1 MTVEKTLL
9 TIEDVEAN
17 PPPGRWELLDG
28 EVVYLAPA
36 NLEHGYLITLIANLL
51 HQFVHPRRLGWVLAG
66 DTGIILRRDPDRLR
80 APDVCFFARERFPG
94 GRLPS
99 RFSTLVPDLIVEVV
113 SPGDRRAEIE
123 DKTAEWLRSGAR
135 LVWVVYPPTRTIVV
149 ADGSG
154 PGRVLHPHDTLSGEP
169 VLPGFSTPVAA
180 IFS

>member
-1 MTVEKTLL
+1 MTAEKTLL

-36 NLEHGYLITLIANLL
+36 NLEHGYLVAVIASLL
-51 HQFVHPRRLGWVLAG
+51 NGYVRPRALGWVLAG

-94 GRLPS
+94 GRLPN

-113 SPGDRRAEIE
+113 SPGDRRSEII
-123 DKTAEWLRSGAR
+123 DKTAEWVRAGAR
-135 LVWVVYPPTRTIVV
+135 LVWVVYPGTRTVV
-149 ADGSG
+149 TTDGANPS
-154 PGRVLHPHDTLSGEP
+154 RVLHLHDTLSGEP
-169 VLPGFSTPVAA
+169 VLPGFSTPIAA
-180 IFS
+180 IFT